1 MTRDG
6 HRAWAPALTGRAARQ
21 ALDVVR
27 ALADSLADPWS
38 EDALPTAPD
47 LAMRALFFS
56 SCADALP
63 GSGHAATSDRLL
75 EAAVAR
81 ANEQALFP
89 ALHGGLLTVAWAT
102 RRLAEPGEN
111 ANQEIDAALA
121 VELASRPWRGSYDL
135 VGGLVGLGVYALERP
150 QLPSSRALLSLALA
164 QLEARATT
172 AAGGLAWHT
181 PPAGL
186 PPAQRAIS
194 PAGHYNIGVAHGAAG
209 VLGLAARAL
218 AAGVEVERAARLVR
232 GGGAW
237 IASIGSTG
245 ADARYPSW
253 IAGGAGYDRLEPPR
267 APSRSAWCYGDPGVA
282 AQLWAAGRSAGQ
294 PSWCREAL
302 SLAHRALR
310 RPVRRARIL
319 DAGLCHG
326 AVGLAHILNRL
337 AQASGDRELR
347 AGAADWYRRSLAM
360 RRPGIGCTG
369 YLTHVPD
376 RRPPWTADRS
386 FLTGACGIGLALLAA
401 CSEAPPRW
409 DRCLLLDVS

>member
-1 MTRDG
+1 VTRG
-6 HRAWAPALTGRAARQ
+6 RRGWAPALTGRAARQ
-21 ALDVVR
+21 ALDAVR
-27 ALADSLADPWS
+27 ALADALADPWS
-38 EDALPTAPD
+38 ENEPPAAPD
-47 LAMRALFFS
+47 LAMRAVFFS
-56 SCADALP
+56 ACADAVP
-63 GSGHAATSDRLL
+63 TSGHAATAESML

-81 ANEQALFP
+81 ANQQALFP

-111 ANQEIDAALA
+111 ANREIDAALA

-150 QLPSSRALLSLALA
+150 QLPSSRALLSLSLA
-164 QLEARATT
+164 QLEARSRAVS
-172 AAGGLAWHT
+172 GGLAWHT
-181 PPAGL
+181 PPSGL
-186 PPAQRAIS
+186 PPAQRALS

-218 AAGVEVERAARLVR
+218 AAGVEVERAERLVR

-245 ADARYPSW
+245 ADDARYPSW
-253 IAGGAGYDRLEPPR
+253 IAGGADCDRLEPPR
-267 APSRSAWCYGDPGVA
+267 TPSRSAWCYGDPGVA
-282 AQLWAAGRSAGQ
+282 VQLWAAGRSAGE

-302 SLAHRALR
+302 SLVHRALR
-310 RPVRRARIL
+310 RPARRARIL

-326 AVGLAHILNRL
+326 AVGFAHILNRL
-337 AQASGDRELR
+337 GQAAGDRVLR
-347 AGAADWYRRSLAM
+347 DGATDWYRRSLAM
-360 RRPGIGCTG
+360 RRPGAGCTG

-376 RRPPWTADRS
+376 RRPPWAADRS

-401 CSEAPPRW
+401 CSEAPPHW

>member
-1 MTRDG
+1 MTRNR

-27 ALADSLADPWS
+27 ALADALADPRG
-38 EDALPTAPD
+38 EDEPPPAPD

-56 SCADALP
+56 ACAAALP
-63 GSGHAATSDRLL
+63 MSGHAATAESML

-81 ANEQALFP
+81 ANHQALFP

-102 RRLAEPGEN
+102 RRLAGPDEN
-111 ANQEIDAALA
+111 ASREIDAALA

-164 QLEARATT
+164 QLEARAT
-172 AAGGLAWHT
+172 AVVGGLAWHT
-181 PPAGL
+181 PPSGL
-186 PPAQRAIS
+186 PPAQRALS

-218 AAGVEVERAARLVR
+218 AAGVEVERAGRLVR
-232 GGGAW
+232 GAGAW
-237 IASIGSTG
+237 LASIGSPG

-253 IAGGAGYDRLEPPR
+253 IAGGAGADCLAPPPT
-267 APSRSAWCYGDPGVA
+267 PSRSAWCYGDPGVA
-282 AQLWAAGRSAGQ
+282 VQLWAAGRAVDE

-302 SLAHRALR
+302 SLAHRTLR
-310 RPVRRARIL
+310 RPARHARIV

-326 AVGLAHILNRL
+326 ALGLAHILNRL

-360 RRPGIGCTG
+360 RRPGAGCTG

-376 RRPPWTADRS
+376 RRPPWAVDRS

-401 CSEAPPRW
+401 SSEAPPGW